1 MSLSVSMLSFFLY
14 KKDSF
19 KKNIF
24 FLKLSHFPLIVTLK
38 MSRKMFFW
46 VFDRHTK
53 KKKKNLLTFLVQFKT
68 CICVHQLK

>member
-53 KKKKNLLTFLVQFKT
+53 KKKKKKFINILGT
-68 CICVHQLK
+68 I